1 VLCAAAAAVVAGCGQ
16 PGDCGDVPLEDELV
30 NPTTLACE
38 VHPPSEP
45 CVLGPNDLTWGACD
59 SACRALD
66 EGTCLTT
73 AGCRAA
79 YDHDC
84 FFGVGPCTRLTPF
97 LGCYPNDRNLD
108 TVTGCAGL
116 DAWSCSR
123 HEQCAG
129 TYRETA
135 DGFMYARCVPDP
147 TPA

>member
-1 VLCAAAAAVVAGCGQ
+1 MLCAAVAATAIGCGE
-16 PGDCGDVPLEDELV
+16 PGDCGDVPLVEDLI

-38 VHPPSEP
+38 NHPPAEP
-45 CVLGPNDLTWGACD
+45 CSFSPGDLTWGACD
-59 SACRALD
+59 SACRELD
-66 EGTCLTT
+66 ETSCLAS
-73 AGCRAA
+73 AGCRAT

-84 FFGVGPCTRLTPF
+84 FFGVGTCTRLTPF

-147 TPA
+147 TPS